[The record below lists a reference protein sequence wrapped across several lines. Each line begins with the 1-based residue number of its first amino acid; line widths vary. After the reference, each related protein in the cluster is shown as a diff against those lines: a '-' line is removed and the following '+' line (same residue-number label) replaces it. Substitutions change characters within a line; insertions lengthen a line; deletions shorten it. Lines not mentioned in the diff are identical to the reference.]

1 MAATSRGGTVSTTI
15 EHVYDRIRTLMEV
28 DFPKT
33 SSRPYKA
40 SADPFTFDSQPRSD
54 LTAYYADPPLT
65 TSAGLV
71 GDVEAVQASITIWL
85 SREAGEDAAGAAVS
99 LAGDLARLRHAVVG
113 LDFGN
118 LPSDVNVHDNVA
130 TQVQPRAEGAVV
142 VVGAC
147 RVTLD
152 YLATSA
158 HP

>member
-1 MAATSRGGTVSTTI
+1 MTTI
-15 EHVYDRIRTLMEV
+15 ETVYGRLRELLTEFAD
-28 DFPKT
+28 KT
-33 SSRPYKA
+33 ASRPYKPA
-40 SADPFTFDSQPRSD
+40 SDPFSFDSQPRSD
-54 LTAYYADPPLT
+54 FNAYYADPPLT
-65 TSAGLV
+65 TSAGLI
-71 GDVEAVQASITIWL
+71 GDVESVQASITIWL
-85 SREAGEDAAGAAVS
+85 SREAGEDAQGAAVA

-152 YLATSA
+152 YLATA
-158 HP
+158 QNP